1 LWPRPANFSVFL
13 SAKFTFTLTSEDRKR
28 PMPHKILI
36 GQQPNET
43 VRHIALKCLA
53 WLLFCRE
60 RLQIDTDVQNDSI
73 PFVPDLAV
81 LGYDMRPLLWVECGE
96 CSVSKLHKIAVKCP
110 EAEIW
115 IVKKSITDARHLL
128 ATMEK
133 EELRKGRYSIV
144 ALDLEFFDEVC
155 GLIRERNEV
164 YWYRGDFDPPEM
176 RFELNELWFETTF
189 EVLRW

>member
-1 LWPRPANFSVFL
+1 MRARRGSFIVFL
-13 SAKFTFTLTSEDRKR
+13 SAKFTFTLKSDDRRR

-36 GQQPNET
+36 GLQPNET
-43 VRHIALKCLA
+43 VRHIALKLIA

-60 RLQIDTDVQNDSI
+60 RIQIETNVQDDAI

-81 LGYDMRPLLWVECGE
+81 LGYDMRVQLWVECGE
-96 CSVSKLHKIAVKCP
+96 CSVAKLHKLAVKCP

-115 IVKKSITDARHLL
+115 IVKRSLDDARHLL
-128 ATMEK
+128 ASMEK

-144 ALDLEFFDEVC
+144 ALDPAFFDEVC
-155 GLIRERNEV
+155 ENIRERNDV

-176 RFELNELWFETTF
+176 RFVLNEIWFETAF
-189 EVLRW
+189 EILRW